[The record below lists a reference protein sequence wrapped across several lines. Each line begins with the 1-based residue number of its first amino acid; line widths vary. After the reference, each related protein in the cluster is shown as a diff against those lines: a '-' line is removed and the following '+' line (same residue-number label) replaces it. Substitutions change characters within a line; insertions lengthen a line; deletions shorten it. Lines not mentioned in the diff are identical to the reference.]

1 MTSGRAARRSPQ
13 RHPDAVRIGRR
24 PATDHDSVEAAAL
37 ELFWRNG
44 FEQTTIQDI
53 ADACGIGRRT
63 VFRYFPSKDDIPWG
77 SFDDNL
83 EHLAAVLRAS
93 PGTMPLHEAVHR
105 AVLDFNRL
113 DAGAVDQHR
122 VRMTLILRTPAL
134 QAHSALRYAGWRQV
148 IAGFVADRH
157 GLAPDDMLPQV
168 AGHVALAL
176 ALAAYERWLADDRLT
191 LAEQLDEA
199 MSGLRTYLG
208 G

>member
-1 MTSGRAARRSPQ
+1 MTSGRAARRSSKLD
-13 RHPDAVRIGRR
+13 PDAVRIGRR
-24 PATDHDSVEAAAL
+24 PATDHDSVEAEAL
-37 ELFWRNG
+37 KLIWRKG

-53 ADACGIGRRT
+53 ADACGISRRT
-63 VFRYFPSKDDIPWG
+63 VFRYFASKDDIPWG

-113 DAGAVDQHR
+113 DDAAVDQHR
-122 VRMTLILRTPAL
+122 VRMTLILGTPAL

-176 ALAAYERWLADDRLT
+176 ALSAYERWLADDRLT